1 MSFGIEAREVEGITV
16 LQVSGRL
23 IAGHDIATLRAM
35 FDDLIASNKNRIVLN
50 LKQLD
55 YMDSSGLGVLVTGYT
70 SVSRAGGAIK
80 LSNISKR
87 SAQLL
92 ILTKLSTVFEIFEDD
107 QSAVNSFFP
116 ERAIKHFDILEFVK
130 RQPRDSAA
138 E

>member
-1 MSFGIEAREVEGITV
+1 
-16 LQVSGRL
+16 
-23 IAGHDIATLRAM
+23 M

-130 RQPRDSAA
+130 RQSRDSAA